1 MGEGEDRLGVEN
13 ERPGREDWVEHELH
27 GLLVF
32 VTAGSSAIQAKSLSP
47 AGSPFRLSDTS
58 RDTVDLRIIHAV
70 NSDLTLR
77 SVH

>member
-1 MGEGEDRLGVEN
+1 VGEGEDRLGVEN

-47 AGSPFRLSDTS
+47 AGSPFRLSDTAEI
-58 RDTVDLRIIHAV
+58 DLRIIHAV

>member
-32 VTAGSSAIQAKSLSP
+32 VTAAPGSSAIQAKYVHEPSMLSP
-47 AGSPFRLSDTS
+47 APHSCVENRSKTYS
-58 RDTVDLRIIHAV
+58 NKA
-70 NSDLTLR
+70 R
-77 SVH
+77 SVREWRA